1 MSVSS
6 GSVTYLQYGIKVPH
20 NNPRNARI
28 LRTLM
33 CYIMPEVM
41 SFSWG
46 VMAIYE
52 CDFDGV
58 RKASV
63 GSFTG

>member
-1 MSVSS
+1 
-6 GSVTYLQYGIKVPH
+6 
-20 NNPRNARI
+20 
-28 LRTLM
+28 M